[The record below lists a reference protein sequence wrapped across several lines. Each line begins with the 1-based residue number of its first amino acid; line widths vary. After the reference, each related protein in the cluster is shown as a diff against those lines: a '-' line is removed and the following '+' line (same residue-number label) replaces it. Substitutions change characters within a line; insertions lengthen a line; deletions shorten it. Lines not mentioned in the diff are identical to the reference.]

1 LAKLKKIKKVETLP
15 RMAPPMKNDLSGL
28 GNSFV
33 FKIGVSVISVA
44 ITYGAHQVQGLAQN
58 VAELNSSVSKMLV
71 RDESQEKQLD
81 DLRARITFLERK
93 MKM

>member
-1 LAKLKKIKKVETLP
+1 MAKLKVKNKVETLP
-15 RMAPPMKNDLSGL
+15 RKAPPMRNEFSAL